1 MVIIR
6 FLSNSIP
13 GNRKSFVETMIFS
26 KFTLTE
32 NHGCTEP
39 YTAGGKTG

>member
-6 FLSNSIP
+6 ILCQET
-13 GNRKSFVETMIFS
+13 GCLVVETIFS

-32 NHGCTEP
+32 NHILHVAKLDRREDDSHM
-39 YTAGGKTG
+39 